1 MQVDDYRFQVQL
13 NTQRFQWYTALDVA
27 LITVGTGLLRLSGP
41 GDGRFLTSLVF
52 ITGLAL
58 ALFAGIATQRQLGYQ
73 HAARAQAKKI
83 ADRLGISEMA
93 ISSTPGWR
101 GSANPWWNKA
111 RTVNQGLLAVLGA
124 VNAAAF
130 GYLLVTH

>member
-13 NTQRFQWYTALDVA
+13 NTQRFQWYTALDVV

-41 GDGRFLTSLVF
+41 GDGRFLTALVF

-58 ALFAGIATQRQLGYQ
+58 AVFAGVATQRQVGYQ
-73 HAARAQAKKI
+73 HAVRDQARKI
-83 ADRLGISEMA
+83 ADRLGISDMA

-101 GSANPWWNKA
+101 AGANSWWNKA
-111 RTVNQGLLAVLGA
+111 RTINQGLLAVLAA
-124 VNAAAF
+124 VNVAGV
-130 GYLLVTH
+130 GYLVFTH

>member
-52 ITGLAL
+52 LTGVAL
-58 ALFAGIATQRQLGYQ
+58 AAFAGIATQRQVGYQ
-73 HAARAQAKKI
+73 HAARDQAKKI
-83 ADRLGISEMA
+83 ADKLGISDMA
-93 ISSTPGWR
+93 IASTPGWR
-101 GSANPWWNKA
+101 GGANSWWNKA

-124 VNAAAF
+124 VNAAGV
-130 GYLLVTH
+130 GYLLVTR